1 MRYMMIMRP
10 TQEAEEA
17 SKDVPF
23 DEILTTMGRYNDEL
37 IAAGVMVSG
46 EGLAPPEDG
55 GFVLDFDSDP
65 PAVTDGAYG
74 EKAARFDGFWII
86 EVASKEEAVKWAAK
100 CPLGPGVKLEMRRVP
115 AIDEFPQDNEYV
127 QKEKAWRAE
136 HEKQPIAD

>member
-1 MRYMMIMRP
+1 VRYMMIMRP
-10 TQEAEEA
+10 TLEAEEA

-65 PAVTDGAYG
+65 PAVTGGAYG
-74 EKAARFDGFWII
+74 EKAALFNGFWII
-86 EVASKEEAVKWAAK
+86 EVASKEEAAKWAAK
-100 CPLGPGVKLEMRRVP
+100 CPLGPGVKLEMRRIP
-115 AIDEFPQDNEYV
+115 TIDEFPQDNEYV
-127 QKEKAWRAE
+127 QREKTWRAE
-136 HEKQPIAD
+136 HEMQPLAD

>member
-1 MRYMMIMRP
+1 MRYMLIMRP

-23 DEILTTMGRYNDEL
+23 DEIITTMGRYNDEL

-55 GFVLDFDSDP
+55 GFVRRLRLRPARGHRRRLRREGGTVRRLLD
-65 PAVTDGAYG
+65 
-74 EKAARFDGFWII
+74 ARGR
-86 EVASKEEAVKWAAK
+86 VQRGSGRVGGK

-115 AIDEFPQDNEYV
+115 TIDEFPQDNEYV